1 MNYEQVNKLF
11 CYYVHKALN
20 STLHNIL
27 KNLKAQTENGRE
39 INQSVKIL
47 FKLKLKREC
56 KIKTLNLDTAVS
68 ARL

>member
-1 MNYEQVNKLF
+1 MNYEQVKKLF
-11 CYYVHKALN
+11 CYYVHKTLN
-20 STLHNIL
+20 STIHNIL

-47 FKLKLKREC
+47 FKLKLKRVC